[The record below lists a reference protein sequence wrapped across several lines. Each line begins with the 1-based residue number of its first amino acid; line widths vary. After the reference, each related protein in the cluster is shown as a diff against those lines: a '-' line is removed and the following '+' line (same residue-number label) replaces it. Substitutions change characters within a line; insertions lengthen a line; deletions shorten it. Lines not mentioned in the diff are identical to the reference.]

1 MFTEWLPIERIT
13 NTATEVARLKKEEF
27 WVYGA
32 DAKGD
37 PPWEADLTG
46 PIVLCFGGEEK
57 GLRARTRKVCD
68 RLLGLPMRGRIESL
82 NVSAAAAAL
91 IYEAVRQR
99 LKPLDS

>member
-1 MFTEWLPIERIT
+1 
-13 NTATEVARLKKEEF
+13 
-27 WVYGA
+27 
-32 DAKGD
+32 
-37 PPWEADLTG
+37 LTG

-68 RLLGLPMRGRIESL
+68 RLLGLPMLGHIESL

-99 LKPLDS
+99 LKARG